1 MTDYLVV
8 YTTKNEF
15 YQNENDTTDHYEAF
29 LDNKEEAEKRY
40 KEVLKMDNLWSAS
53 LCVPIQSDQY
63 ETSTDYKIQSN
74 KITIPSENWVELYS
88 TLSTF
93 ILNFSALDSIWT
105 EDENGEE
112 VYTEEAQDKF
122 IHIVDQVEDILS
134 GFFIKEKNQ

>member
-29 LDNKEEAEKRY
+29 LEDKEEAEKRY

-63 ETSTDYKIQSN
+63 ETSTDYKSQSN
-74 KITIPSENWVELYS
+74 KITIPSETWVELYA
-88 TLSTF
+88 TLSHYV
-93 ILNFSALDSIWT
+93 LQYSSLDQLT
-105 EDENGEE
+105 ETDENGDER
-112 VYTEEAQDKF
+112 YTEDKQDEF
-122 IHIVDQVEDILS
+122 CDIVSEVEDILS
-134 GFFIKEKNQ
+134 LFFIKEKN

>member
-63 ETSTDYKIQSN
+63 ETSTDYKSQSN

-112 VYTEEAQDKF
+112 VYTEDKQDEF
-122 IHIVDQVEDILS
+122 CDIVSEVEDILS
-134 GFFIKEKNQ
+134 GFFIKEQN

>member
-29 LDNKEEAEKRY
+29 LDDKEEAEKRY

-63 ETSTDYKIQSN
+63 ETSTDYKSRSY
-74 KITIPSENWVELYS
+74 KINLSAETWVELYS
-88 TLSTF
+88 SLSSF
-93 ILNFSALDSIWT
+93 ILHFSALDPVWT

-112 VYTEEAQDKF
+112 VYTEDAQNKF
-122 IHIVDQVEDILS
+122 MDISDQVEDILS
-134 GFFIKEKNQ
+134 LFFKKEQN